1 MKELLIDQNYE
12 KCIKKLKKKHYN
24 MELLKEAVNLLLAGT
39 PLPKKYHDHA
49 LVGNLQGNRECH
61 IEDNWLLMYKSS
73 DTEIILIKTGS
84 HDDFYK

>member
-1 MKELLIDQNYE
+1 MKELSIDQGYE

-24 MELLKEAVNLLLAGT
+24 MEFLKEVVKLLLEGV

-49 LVGNLQGNRECH
+49 LSGNLQGNRECH

-73 DTEIILIKTGS
+73 ETEIILIKTGS

>member
-1 MKELLIDQNYE
+1 MKELFVDSGYE

-24 MELLKEAVNLLLAGT
+24 LELLKEPVKLLLEGN
-39 PLPKKYHDHA
+39 PLPKKYKDHA
-49 LVGNLQGNRECH
+49 LSGNLQGNRECH

-73 DTEIILIKTGS
+73 DKEIILIKTGS